1 MKQLSAKE
9 VEALLKAGDKVEVID
24 VREEFEV
31 ATGKIPGAVHIPIG
45 SIELR
50 MQELDKSKA
59 YIFVCHSGARSAAV
73 TRFLEG
79 NGFNATNMSGGM
91 IEWEGEIE

>member
-1 MKQLSAKE
+1 MKQISAKE
-9 VEALLKAGDKVEVID
+9 VETLINEGKKIDIID

-45 SIELR
+45 AIEFR
-50 MQELDKSKA
+50 MRELDKSKE
-59 YIFVCHSGARSAAV
+59 YIIVCHSGARSAAV

-79 NGFNATNMSGGM
+79 HGFNATNMSGGM
-91 IEWEGEIE
+91 VEWEGEIE

>member
-1 MKQLSAKE
+1 MKHISAKE
-9 VEALLKAGDKVEVID
+9 VEAIVKVGKKVDIID

-31 ATGKIPGAVHIPIG
+31 ATGKIPGAVHMPIG

-50 MQELDKSKA
+50 MPELDKSRE
-59 YIFVCHSGARSAAV
+59 YIIVCHSGARSAAV

-79 NGFNATNMSGGM
+79 HGYNATNMSGGM
-91 IEWEGEIE
+91 VDWEGEIE